1 MQLSKMHGALRVNNI
16 HGYLAK
22 FNDTRAKFDMNIKT
36 PQIKSNTQL
45 CDLIRDKALTS
56 SLLIFL

>member
-1 MQLSKMHGALRVNNI
+1 MQLLEMHGALRVKSI

-22 FNDTRAKFDMNIKT
+22 FNDTRAKFDTNIKT

>member
-1 MQLSKMHGALRVNNI
+1 MQLSKMHGASRVNNI